1 MPSEDFR
8 CRPLRFIIREIF
20 VTKIFLPLLDRLSEP
35 SFINRMI
42 IWLLSELPIS
52 TEDFVNSLENCKCV
66 QELEAILES
75 IHEEENS
82 LRSKGAGIAGEHGE

>member
-1 MPSEDFR
+1 
-8 CRPLRFIIREIF
+8 
-20 VTKIFLPLLDRLSEP
+20 
-35 SFINRMI
+35 MI

-82 LRSKGAGIAGEHGE
+82 LRSKGAGVAGEHGE